1 MTAMEEKIHLHN
13 WVYFFQEEK
22 ICLERLKYK
31 FGRVCSL
38 EESLSGALV
47 SLSISHQ
54 LLSGW
59 GKKKIVLWD
68 LRERE
73 REKRWIHHFK

>member
-1 MTAMEEKIHLHN
+1 MKAMEEKIHLHN

-31 FGRVCSL
+31 FGRVYSL

-59 GKKKIVLWD
+59 GKKKNSALG
-68 LRERE
+68 LERE
-73 REKRWIHHFK
+73 REKKRWIHCFK